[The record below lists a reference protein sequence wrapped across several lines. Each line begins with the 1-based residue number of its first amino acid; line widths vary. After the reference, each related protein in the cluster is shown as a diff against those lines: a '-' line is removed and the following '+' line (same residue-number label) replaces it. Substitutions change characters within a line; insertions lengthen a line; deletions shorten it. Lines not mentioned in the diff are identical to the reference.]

1 MLQTAVVSLCL
12 STAPALNHVIS
23 YGSWWSWVSSRMQ
36 MLTRLRW
43 WPSCMLRVDVMFGC
57 SGGVLP
63 SVLWCCWLGG
73 RKGIWPVKT
82 EWWGAGVVVCL
93 EWGADLHMA
102 HLMPLPLTVSCFSK
116 TPIGFT
122 FLVPAYPGSP
132 GKRAV
137 KRVCVCVCVAVVV
150 YVDICVCGWRLPL
163 GGQSNHELPRALPPE
178 WTGPADATRRRVD
191 VHDQHRTERTG
202 RRLRGRRDSV
212 HPLQLYGDTQPTRL
226 DANAS
231 RSTHAPPRG
240 PCSHQRNSLHHGGF
254 RRPVDKPVAARYG
267 TPIYTISYD
276 LSSDR
281 HGSPIY

>member
-1 MLQTAVVSLCL
+1 MFICCVSVLQTAVVSLCL
-12 STAPALNHVIS
+12 STAPALNHVINC
-23 YGSWWSWVSSRMQ
+23 GSWWSWVSSRMQ

-57 SGGVLP
+57 SGGVLH

-122 FLVPAYPGSP
+122 FLVPAYPCSP

-137 KRVCVCVCVAVVV
+137 KRVCVCVCCSGRVCR
-150 YVDICVCGWRLPL
+150 YLCVWLKATTRRAKQSWTSSCATTRMNRTGWC
-163 GGQSNHELPRALPPE
+163 H
-178 WTGPADATRRRVD
+178 TTTRRR
-191 VHDQHRTERTG
+191 T
-202 RRLRGRRDSV
+202 
-212 HPLQLYGDTQPTRL
+212 
-226 DANAS
+226 
-231 RSTHAPPRG
+231 RSTSHWTNRTTTTRAAGLGSSATTVRWHTTHAAG
-240 PCSHQRNSLHHGGF
+240 CSCI
-254 RRPVDKPVAARYG
+254 PVDSRTTTRA
-267 TPIYTISYD
+267 
-276 LSSDR
+276 L
-281 HGSPIY
+281 